1 MCCPKEENLRETQ
14 TFSQIVLRENE
25 ESETKKGICPRICP
39 GLDEAKAAEERRL
52 RVPLRYPSC
61 GLLLRQAMERAE
73 TQHQING
80 MDAHYYTILE

>member
-1 MCCPKEENLRETQ
+1 LRP
-14 TFSQIVLRENE
+14 FRVAYIP
-25 ESETKKGICPRICP
+25 TKTVGTYAPPRHSCP
-39 GLDEAKAAEERRL
+39 GLDEAL
-52 RVPLRYPSC
+52 RSC